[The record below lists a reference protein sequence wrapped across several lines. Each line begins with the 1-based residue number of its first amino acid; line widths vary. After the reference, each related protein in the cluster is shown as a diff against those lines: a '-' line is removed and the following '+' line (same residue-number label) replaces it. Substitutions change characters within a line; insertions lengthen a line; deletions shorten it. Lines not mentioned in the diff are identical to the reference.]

1 MDKKS
6 NQQLAMHV
14 SLVTI
19 LGNVLLSAFKLAAG
33 IFAHS
38 GAMVSD
44 AVHSASDVLSTFVVI
59 AGVKLSGK
67 DSDKEHPYGHER
79 FECVAAILLAVMLAA
94 TGFGIGWAGIRN
106 ITGDSSDLAVP
117 GGLALVA
124 AVISIVSKEAMYWYT
139 RAVAKKIGSSALM
152 ADAWHHRSD
161 ALSSVGS
168 FVGIFGARLGFPVL
182 DPIASVVI
190 CVFILKA
197 AFDVFRDAISKMTDR
212 ACPDEVEDQMRQAVL
227 AQDGVLGVDRLKTR
241 LFGDRVYVEVE
252 ISADAQAPLVQAHEV
267 ATRVHDAMEDQ
278 FPVVKHC
285 MVHVNPMQVGNNAVS
300 AQ

>member
-1 MDKKS
+1 MEID
-6 NQQLAMHV
+6 
-14 SLVTI
+14 
-19 LGNVLLSAFKLAAG
+19 SAL
-33 IFAHS
+33 
-38 GAMVSD
+38 
-44 AVHSASDVLSTFVVI
+44 
-59 AGVKLSGK
+59 
-67 DSDKEHPYGHER
+67 
-79 FECVAAILLAVMLAA
+79 
-94 TGFGIGWAGIRN
+94 
-106 ITGDSSDLAVP
+106 
-117 GGLALVA
+117 
-124 AVISIVSKEAMYWYT
+124 EAMYWYT

-267 ATRVHDAMEDQ
+267 ATRVHDAMEDLPGNLPPDCQ
-278 FPVVKHC
+278 LHPSAVPVPPPDNRVRYPRYRYVPFVHFP
-285 MVHVNPMQVGNNAVS
+285 AS
-300 AQ
+300 IAQLSDESPLAHLGLFHA